1 MGATSGAQANAADS
15 ITGLDLGTAS
25 ENLLIDGVNS
35 ATVAIGQSDS
45 AAAMAAKINT
55 VFNTTG
61 VKADA
66 RTTTVLEDFQN
77 FDAGDSISFDFSNGD
92 ETKASTASTVISFTS
107 TGVVTD
113 DMQILVN
120 KINEVASKTGIG
132 ATFNSTGDTTGSG
145 PAVSLLS
152 ESGTDIIIS
161 GFTDDDGSASGNG
174 ATFDVIG
181 RDYNDNNFIPPAAT
195 LDSTNVNA
203 DSIAVRGQIQLD
215 STVAFGMTSELS
227 DAILSSGTVAS
238 RAAEISI
245 DTIDL
250 TSVEGAQSAISLI
263 DGALAK
269 IDRNRASLGAVQ
281 NRLESTINNL
291 SSVSESTSAARSRIR
306 DTDFAAETAELTRN
320 QILQQAGT
328 TILAQANQLPQAAL
342 SLLGG

>member
-1 MGATSGAQANAADS
+1 
-15 ITGLDLGTAS
+15 
-25 ENLLIDGVNS
+25 
-35 ATVAIGQSDS
+35 
-45 AAAMAAKINT
+45 
-55 VFNTTG
+55 
-61 VKADA
+61 
-66 RTTTVLEDFQN
+66 
-77 FDAGDSISFDFSNGD
+77 
-92 ETKASTASTVISFTS
+92 
-107 TGVVTD
+107 
-113 DMQILVN
+113 
-120 KINEVASKTGIG
+120 
-132 ATFNSTGDTTGSG
+132 
-145 PAVSLLS
+145 
-152 ESGTDIIIS
+152 
-161 GFTDDDGSASGNG
+161 
-174 ATFDVIG
+174 
-181 RDYNDNNFIPPAAT
+181 
-195 LDSTNVNA
+195 
-203 DSIAVRGQIQLD
+203 
-215 STVAFGMTSELS
+215 MTSELS